1 PPTACSSSAICR
13 EVRVVVPSLTVS
25 ARSSV
30 MPSASRGSAAVPPRT
45 ASTAAIRGNP
55 GRFTTQTTRPFG
67 SLDCAIAGTGSGLSS
82 PKGGRSLGRGF
93 FSAARSGG
101 VVPVERRLE
110 ARVEVGAHR
119 RLGPPEV
126 GRGDALAGDFLHLL
140 LDGVHHRLRAGGGLV
155 EAEDGQQGGTAE
167 VPGVAQRPVHPTFDL
182 DEHLLSLDEALVAT
196 RGLAVPEEV
205 AQDRRRSVV
214 A

>member
-93 FSAARSGG
+93 FSAARSAGATS
-101 VVPVERRLE
+101 VASASRNAFFMTLLPLRARR
-110 ARVEVGAHR
+110 ARG
-119 RLGPPEV
+119 
-126 GRGDALAGDFLHLL
+126 GRGRLPI
-140 LDGVHHRLRAGGGLV
+140 HHRAIGGRQVRGGHPLQIGGGHGLELRRDLV
-155 EAEDGQQGGTAE
+155 QRGRAPAQELGLGE
-167 VPGVAQRPVHPTFDL
+167 GVGPV
-182 DEHLLSLDEALVAT
+182 
-196 RGLAVPEEV
+196 
-205 AQDRRRSVV
+205 DRQL
-214 A
+214 